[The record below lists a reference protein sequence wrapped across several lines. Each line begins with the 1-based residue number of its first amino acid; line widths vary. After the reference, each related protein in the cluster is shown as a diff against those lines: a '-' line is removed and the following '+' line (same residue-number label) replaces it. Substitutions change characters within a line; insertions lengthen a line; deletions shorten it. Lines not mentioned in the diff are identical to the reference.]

1 MPSNRCGH
9 HTLHKPR
16 LFSGLA
22 AEIALVTDT
31 IPRWVRTRVDGFDPS
46 LDTVTVRWPA
56 AQPWW
61 GQLSPAARALIA
73 VACEFDAMYLAE
85 AVVLSCV
92 TTEPRQILLGQLASW
107 QRLQR
112 RDNVRQ
118 PVAVFPLSI
127 LHCRER
133 KRFPITGTIRDVS
146 AGGLMLCVDHEVQRG
161 DSLAVQFTLP
171 GDTLEIRILRMVPYP
186 YGVNFVLP
194 GSAGAG
200 TLPEEFPEGR
210 VKSFEW
216 RDGAEHLP
224 FASGI
229 RVPLRPF
236 LGSMAVAPAASGRV
250 SAVPPGPYGGNLDL
264 KELSEGATLYLP
276 VFVSGGLF
284 SAGDAHAVQ
293 GDGEVNT
300 SAVETAMREAQL
312 QFVLRKDLKLQLPMA
327 ETPTHWIAMGFHQ
340 DLDEA
345 ARIAL
350 RQAIAWLVQSR
361 GLGREDAYSL
371 CSLAVD
377 MRITQL
383 VNREKGVHAMIP
395 KAIFTN

>member
-1 MPSNRCGH
+1 MHSDEMIGDGRIH
-9 HTLHKPR
+9 R
-16 LFSGLA
+16 LA
-22 AEIALVTDT
+22 ATSETVHTGFYDASLKPTLT
-31 IPRWVRTRVDGFDPS
+31 IGSGDIVSLETKMLLDGRLRPGMTIEDLIGIRAGYVDQGFSSHS
-46 LDTVTVRWPA
+46 LTGPIYVV
-56 AQPWW
+56 
-61 GQLSPAARALIA
+61 G
-73 VACEFDAMYLAE
+73 AE
-85 AVVLSCV
+85 
-92 TTEPRQILLGQLASW
+92 
-107 QRLQR
+107 
-112 RDNVRQ
+112 
-118 PVAVFPLSI
+118 
-127 LHCRER
+127 
-133 KRFPITGTIRDVS
+133 
-146 AGGLMLCVDHEVQRG
+146 
-161 DSLAVQFTLP
+161 P
-171 GDTLEIRILRMVPYP
+171 GDTLEIRILRMVPQP
-186 YGVNFVLP
+186 YGVNFLLP

-200 TLPEEFPEGR
+200 TLPEEYPEGR

-216 RDGAEHLP
+216 SEGAEHLP

-300 SAVETAMREAQL
+300 SAVETAMREALL

-340 DLDEA
+340 QLDEA

-350 RQAIAWLVQSR
+350 RQAVAWLVQNR
-361 GLGREDAYSL
+361 GLSREDAYSL

-395 KAIFTN
+395 KGIFTS